1 MDLLCDGE
9 LQPSVILGYLAY
21 TVKVSSLA
29 TPYVWTSVLQWDR
42 AYRRLQ
48 QQMGFHRGSDSPH
61 LSSLFLHPRRQPV
74 PAVKTK
80 AWAKNCHKQC

>member
-1 MDLLCDGE
+1 MRWGVTIQGYSGLSGLHSKGVQSGNTLCMDIG
-9 LQPSVILGYLAY
+9 LA
-21 TVKVSSLA
+21 V
-29 TPYVWTSVLQWDR
+29 DR

-80 AWAKNCHKQC
+80 AGAKNCHKQC